1 MTTPRETGALKAV
14 LFDKDG
20 TLFNFTDTWA
30 YYCDRMVDRLAR
42 NDDLLKDRLAAA
54 VGFDRKRRVFVTG
67 SLIVNASADEVN
79 EAWLDLLP
87 GKSSEE
93 IVSLNLEIYADLP
106 VFPTCDLTDVMTSLR
121 TQGLKLG
128 VATNDYEA
136 GAVAQLQRAA
146 ASSLFDFVCGSD
158 SGYGRKPEAGMVHG
172 FCELMDIAPH
182 EVVFVGDSTH
192 DMDCA
197 RNANVGLSVAVLT
210 GPATEDQL
218 TGHADVILPSI
229 ESLPDGMP
237 TSSCRP
243 SRAFRTISAGC
254 RHKFMPRP
262 GSGSAL
268 TGFRYPPALAR
279 LATVRS
285 RAMYLFV
292 TGTLFSTTPVAHF
305 GMRFRS

>member
-229 ESLPDGMP
+229 ESLPD
-237 TSSCRP
+237 
-243 SRAFRTISAGC
+243 
-254 RHKFMPRP
+254 
-262 GSGSAL
+262 
-268 TGFRYPPALAR
+268 
-279 LATVRS
+279 
-285 RAMYLFV
+285 YL
-292 TGTLFSTTPVAHF
+292 GRMQA
-305 GMRFRS
+305 